1 MGLNYNAILDSV
13 TELLEEM
20 AKETGRPVSF
30 SVVDTHADQVHFTR
44 MDGAPE
50 RSIVLA
56 SNKAYTAARVG
67 RDSGDFGKM
76 MMQEHRDL
84 SWFGDPRLTG
94 IGGGV
99 LIRDKQNAIIG
110 AVGVS
115 GRTMEDDMLLASRL
129 AKKISDRTGMI

>member
-1 MGLNYNAILDSV
+1 MAMTYEAILDSISEV
-13 TELLEEM
+13 LGEV
-20 AKETGRPVSF
+20 ASQTGRPVSLC
-30 SVVDTHADQVHFTR
+30 VVDGHADQVHFSR
-44 MDGAPE
+44 MDGAPA

-67 RDSGDFGKM
+67 RDSLDFGKM
-76 MMQEHRDL
+76 VTEEHREL

-115 GRTMEDDMLLASRL
+115 GRTMEEDMELASRL
-129 AKKISDRTGMI
+129 AKKISDRGG